1 MFLPLTDL
9 VALLGIDLVLCA
21 GCLRLLSGRRGVT
34 WRAAAITAGCFVL
47 VWVPLGAAH
56 LPLLAYIRGIISDLS
71 ITLVALACL
80 DMGQRLW
87 GVKGVARLEKM
98 VLKVTIA
105 LSALFLYPT
114 ALGWGDWDAYR
125 VGWGSYGLWL
135 VLLALCLLCWIQGLR
150 LLPVLV
156 GLSLL
161 AWSAG
166 LMESTNLWDYLMD
179 PWLAMTALFQCL
191 AAGAKHLLSH
201 FRLAASDVKQ
211 AAS

>member
-1 MFLPLTDL
+1 
-9 VALLGIDLVLCA
+9 
-21 GCLRLLSGRRGVT
+21 
-34 WRAAAITAGCFVL
+34 
-47 VWVPLGAAH
+47 
-56 LPLLAYIRGIISDLS
+56 
-71 ITLVALACL
+71 
-80 DMGQRLW
+80 
-87 GVKGVARLEKM
+87 
-98 VLKVTIA
+98 
-105 LSALFLYPT
+105 
-114 ALGWGDWDAYR
+114 
-125 VGWGSYGLWL
+125 
-135 VLLALCLLCWIQGLR
+135 LLALCLLCWIQGLR

>member
-1 MFLPLTDL
+1 
-9 VALLGIDLVLCA
+9 
-21 GCLRLLSGRRGVT
+21 
-34 WRAAAITAGCFVL
+34 
-47 VWVPLGAAH
+47 
-56 LPLLAYIRGIISDLS
+56 
-71 ITLVALACL
+71 
-80 DMGQRLW
+80 
-87 GVKGVARLEKM
+87 
-98 VLKVTIA
+98 
-105 LSALFLYPT
+105 
-114 ALGWGDWDAYR
+114 
-125 VGWGSYGLWL
+125 L

-179 PWLAMTALFQCL
+179 PWLAMIALFQCL